1 MTLTIMFTIY
11 HVYQNDYVTNMYIS
25 GRILHECPFN
35 QRCIIK
41 NVLKCFQLRIVP
53 R

>member
-1 MTLTIMFTIY
+1 MTFTIMFTFY

-25 GRILHECPFN
+25 GRILCPFN

-41 NVLKCFQLRIVP
+41 KNLKMFSVTNCS
-53 R
+53 